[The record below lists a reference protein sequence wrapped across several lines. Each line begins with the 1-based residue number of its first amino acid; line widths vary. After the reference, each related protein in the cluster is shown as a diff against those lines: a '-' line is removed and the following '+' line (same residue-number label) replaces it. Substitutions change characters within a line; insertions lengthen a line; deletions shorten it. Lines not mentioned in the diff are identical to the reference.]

1 MASKL
6 KSFSFLVLAYN
17 HEQYIVQHLESIKYL
32 VERYGA
38 GIRVEIIVN
47 DDCSRD
53 ATAEIIDKWLVD
65 NGHLFERVLKLFNSK
80 NIGTCASV
88 VNMLGFV
95 TGDCYKLTAGDDVY
109 SFENIFELAVQGG
122 EVSIASGLPLD
133 LRDGLVTEKISDI
146 FGIISTQIIYD
157 KKQLPERFK
166 FLSNNNAP
174 NILYL
179 PAYIS
184 DLSVVSFLR
193 KFDVIEDWPIQVA
206 ISEKYP
212 DSKFLLL
219 DKVYVYYRRT
229 PGSTYLVAGGRFYR
243 DKCKLYEYLISKE
256 ARFFSRVLLRNRYF
270 CFRLGSPF
278 VNKFGNL
285 AFIFFAVGVVANFFE
300 IHRRFKRLD
309 TKLSLHQDHY
319 NYILGRSLR
328 SNGVSG

>member
-1 MASKL
+1 M
-6 KSFSFLVLAYN
+6 
-17 HEQYIVQHLESIKYL
+17 
-32 VERYGA
+32 
-38 GIRVEIIVN
+38 
-47 DDCSRD
+47 
-53 ATAEIIDKWLVD
+53 
-65 NGHLFERVLKLFNSK
+65 
-80 NIGTCASV
+80 
-88 VNMLGFV
+88 
-95 TGDCYKLTAGDDVY
+95 
-109 SFENIFELAVQGG
+109 
-122 EVSIASGLPLD
+122 
-133 LRDGLVTEKISDI
+133 RDGLVTEKISDI

-157 KKQLPERFK
+157 KKQLSERFK